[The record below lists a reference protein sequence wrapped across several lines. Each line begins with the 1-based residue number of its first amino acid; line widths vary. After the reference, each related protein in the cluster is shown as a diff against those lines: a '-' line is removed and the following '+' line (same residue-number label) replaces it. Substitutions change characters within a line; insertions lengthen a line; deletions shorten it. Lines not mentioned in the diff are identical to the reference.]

1 MSTMS
6 PMPVMFGQIETVA
19 RGLIALVLAVLLLG
33 SLTGGASAET
43 SVTREETQS
52 ARLTTGA
59 ASLEVITPD
68 KTGGVS
74 ACLSFGD
81 GTETGCADVGASF
94 VLASNLSSASLA
106 PTVVDLF
113 RYVCEGKTCD
123 EIYTRAVTVEATWTG
138 VSTGQRVHEHLSGG
152 GDPCTVDVIST
163 GVFQPAT
170 GTLVV
175 DGETSEGTGDL
186 QALADVTRR
195 TCQ

>member
-1 MSTMS
+1 MSQI
-6 PMPVMFGQIETVA
+6 FGQTGTVA
-19 RGLIALVLAVLLLG
+19 RSSIALLLAALLLG

-59 ASLEVITPD
+59 AFLEVITPD

-81 GTETGCADVGASF
+81 GVERGCADGGGSF
-94 VLASNLSSASLA
+94 VLANNLSSASLA
-106 PTVVDLF
+106 PTLVDLY

-123 EIYTRAVTVEATWTG
+123 EVYTRTVTVEAAWTG
-138 VSTGQRVHEHLSGG
+138 VSTGQRVHQHLYGG

-195 TCQ
+195 TCP